1 MSFVYRGLKAT
12 LKRHIVTDAE
22 VDRQLERLQQQYPRV
37 AVINDR
43 PTQAGDEVVLDYAG
57 FCNGEQFPGGTAE
70 KQTLVLGSG
79 MFIPGFEEQL
89 LDKVPGEEVW
99 VEVTFPAEYHA
110 KELAGKPAEFRCVI
124 HEIRVKSA
132 YELDDVFAKEVGAC
146 VTFAEMREKLTQ
158 SLQSYCDERG
168 EMELQDRLLRQAAD
182 TLEFNPSEAQ
192 LEAELDEQM
201 NNLKAQLAQQGLSI
215 EMYCQFMNT
224 TEAQLRED
232 ARANAEASI
241 RGQAAIELIV
251 SLENLEATEEEIGQ
265 AVALIARQNN
275 MTVEQLQP
283 YYDAAFKAA
292 VVRSVLTSKV
302 MRLVRDAAEISEE
315 SDA

>member
-12 LKRHIVTDAE
+12 LNRHMVTDAE
-22 VDRQLERLQQQYPRV
+22 IDRQLERLQQQCPRI
-37 AVINDR
+37 AVITDR

-79 MFIPGFEEQL
+79 TFIPGFEEQL
-89 LDKVPGEEVW
+89 LDKVPGEQVW

-124 HEIRVKSA
+124 HEIRVKTP
-132 YELDDVFAKEVGAC
+132 YELDDVFAKEIGGAD
-146 VTFAEMREKLTQ
+146 TFEQMRERMAL
-158 SLQSYCDERG
+158 SMQSYCDERG
-168 EMELQDRLLRQAAD
+168 EMDLQDRLLRQAAES
-182 TLEFNPSEAQ
+182 LEFEPSESQ
-192 LEAELDEQM
+192 LSAEMDEQM

-224 TEAQLRED
+224 TEALLREG
-232 ARANAEASI
+232 ARANALNSI
-241 RGQAAIELIV
+241 RMQAAIELIV
-251 SLENLEATEEEIGQ
+251 SLENLEATKEEIGE

-275 MTVEQLQP
+275 MTLEQLKP
-283 YYDAAFKAA
+283 YYDAAFEAA

-302 MRLVRDAAEISEE
+302 MRLVRDAAEVTEE
-315 SDA
+315 TDA